1 MTCPHNKNTAIPT
14 VRHLLGFCDRQPVL
28 DLDHPYIHWLVCK
41 SHGVVSIHLA
51 SRYVDT
57 QLVSMSMLS
66 CVTD

>member
-1 MTCPHNKNTAIPT
+1 

-41 SHGVVSIHLA
+41 SRGVVSIHLA